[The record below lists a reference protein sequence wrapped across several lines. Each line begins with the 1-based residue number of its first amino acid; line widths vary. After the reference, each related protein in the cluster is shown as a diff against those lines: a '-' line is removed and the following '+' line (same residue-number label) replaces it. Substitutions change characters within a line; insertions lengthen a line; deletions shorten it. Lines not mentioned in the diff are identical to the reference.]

1 MLPLQIKNVAPW
13 STTGTY
19 EVAKLC
25 EKANIFCA
33 VKHYARCDMTSDG
46 GKWMVIQRRINGSVD
61 FYLNWTDY
69 VNGFGDLEGE
79 FWYGLENIHCLTTR
93 EDVELRIELGNGT
106 VPSIVWTYQLFK
118 VGGADT
124 NYRLTI
130 GQGTGVGGTFDAMA
144 YHNGAS
150 FSTRDREH
158 DTWSV
163 SNCAKV
169 FGGGWWYTGCHH
181 SNLNG
186 QYFRHTPEDYTG
198 QLYPG
203 AHRLSW
209 YDGSHW
215 QHYTKVQMKIR
226 PKRCSSIAEESSC

>member
-1 MLPLQIKNVAPW
+1 MEASGW
-13 STTGTY
+13 SYSVGLM
-19 EVAKLC
+19 ALL
-25 EKANIFCA
+25 IS
-33 VKHYARCDMTSDG
+33 TS
-46 GKWMVIQRRINGSVD
+46 N
-61 FYLNWTDY
+61 Y

-144 YHNGAS
+144 RHNGAS
-150 FSTRDREH
+150 FTTRDHDR
-158 DTWSV
+158 DTWSGG
-163 SNCAKV
+163 NCATSY
-169 FGGGWWYTGCHH
+169 GGAWWYTDCHNA
-181 SNLNG
+181 NLNG
-186 QYFRHTPEDYTG
+186 KYVNHRPDSS
-198 QLYPG
+198 G
-203 AHRLSW
+203 ASRLSW
-209 YDGSHW
+209 SDGSHW

-226 PKRCSSIAEESSC
+226 PKRCSSTASC